1 MRDLKT
7 NKETNLCR
15 RFQEEGIALA
25 LVEHELPAEDEN
37 FWLSHVEHCEDCLA
51 CVADLLYAD
60 SKMKSL
66 AIALH
71 ASEKQVEESP
81 DEIMSLD
88 SLEIESNLH
97 EDLFDFDGELLLA
110 RGTRLTPAIIGILRS
125 RGIEKIKFRKA
136 EAETPA
142 IVEETESADNL
153 NGFGKPGI
161 EKISESGNQTDRSPN
176 RRIEYLDDDEE
187 TPLDTG
193 DFREGFFFAGETSL
207 EPRFKKQAYIKL
219 IEKITPSEAISQ
231 DTKVRAIST
240 IENSLARVHDGEA
253 IEIKAIREITNEV
266 INQLLENENKTLS
279 LADLFLFSSKLYTHS
294 FNTLVIFTV
303 CAKSINI
310 SRENI
315 ISAGEAVLLHD
326 IGRVVQHKAEKDDKD
341 YYRNHPMRGYRHL
354 MKMGGLNEKMLS
366 LVLNHHE
373 RFDGKGFPRGIAADK
388 LSILDQLLIVS
399 NTYDKAVTDPVHKVK
414 RDFHSAAQIIYQSPN
429 KLVSADITNVFL
441 NVFGIYPPG
450 TYVRLKSGE
459 EGLIKE
465 ANYARP
471 FQPIVTLIKDRNGS
485 NLPESLEID
494 LRELEHSSIERSI
507 DIAPLL
513 EN

>member
-1 MRDLKT
+1 MREIKT
-7 NKETNLCR
+7 NKETDLCR

-25 LVEHELPAEDEN
+25 LIEHELSMLDEN
-37 FWLSHVEHCEDCLA
+37 SWLNHVEHCEDCLA
-51 CVADLLYAD
+51 CIADLLDAD

-71 ASEKQVEESP
+71 ISEQQVNEKTT
-81 DEIMSLD
+81 DEVMSLD
-88 SLEIESNLH
+88 SLKIESNLH
-97 EDLFDFDGELLLA
+97 EDLFDNNGDLLLA
-110 RGTRLTPAIIGILRS
+110 KGTRLTPVIVGILRS
-125 RGIEKIKFRKA
+125 RGVEKIRFRKS
-136 EAETPA
+136 EEQVSE
-142 IVEETESADNL
+142 IVEKIEPVSDVNVFEKAS
-153 NGFGKPGI
+153 GFIDVPDQP
-161 EKISESGNQTDRSPN
+161 SN
-176 RRIEYLDDDEE
+176 RRIEYMDDDEE
-187 TPLDTG
+187 TAYEAG
-193 DFREGFFFAGETSL
+193 DFREGFFFAGETSI
-207 EPRFKKQAYIKL
+207 EPRFKKQAYINL
-219 IEKITPSEAISQ
+219 IEKLSPSEAISQ
-231 DTKVRAIST
+231 DTKIRAINALES
-240 IENSLARVHDGEA
+240 SLARVHDGEA
-253 IEIKAIREITNEV
+253 IEIEPIRAITKEI
-266 INQLLENENKTLS
+266 ISQLLENENKTLS

-310 SRENI
+310 SKENI

-326 IGRVVQHKAEKDDKD
+326 IGRAVRQQVEKDDKD

-373 RFDGKGFPRGIAADK
+373 RFDGKGFPRGIASDK
-388 LSILDQLLIVS
+388 LSLLDQLLIVS

-414 RDFHSAAQIIYQSPN
+414 RDFHSAAQIVYQSPN

-471 FQPIVTLIKDRNGS
+471 FQPIVTLIKDRNGN
-485 NLPESLEID
+485 NLPETLEID